1 MVKIRVIASGRDK
14 DKWLAEGVNH
24 FLKLLGRYAAIEIKN
39 LSSPRYPDSLS
50 PVDIKKKEAARFEK
64 EFKGGY
70 FIALSDRGQKKDSLE
85 FAGLL
90 ERVQVQNRGPINFLI
105 GGPYGLD
112 ESILRK
118 ADLVLSLSELTF
130 SHQLVRLVLLE
141 QLYRGFSILHGS
153 SYHK

>member
-14 DKWLAEGVNH
+14 NKWLTEGVH
-24 FLKLLGRYAAIEIKN
+24 HYLKLLGRYASIEIKN
-39 LSSPRYPDSLS
+39 LPSPRAAASLS
-50 PVDIKKKEAARFEK
+50 PAEIKKKEAARFEK

-70 FIALSDRGQKKDSLE
+70 FIALSDRGQKKDSHR
-85 FAGLL
+85 FARLL
-90 ERVQVQNRGPINFLI
+90 EQIQTQNRGPITFLI

-112 ESILRK
+112 DSILK
-118 ADLVLSLSELTF
+118 KTDLILSLSELTF

-141 QLYRGFSILHGS
+141 QLYRSFSILHGS